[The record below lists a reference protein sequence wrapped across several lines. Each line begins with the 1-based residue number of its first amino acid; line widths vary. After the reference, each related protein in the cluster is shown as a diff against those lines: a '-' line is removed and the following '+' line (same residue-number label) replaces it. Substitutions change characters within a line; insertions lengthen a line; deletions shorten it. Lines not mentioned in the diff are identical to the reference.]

1 MREVRKFKPSTV
13 IVHLLLIILVLIN
26 LFPLYWMVT
35 FSLKNN
41 DEIQGHSY
49 VDEADRKS
57 VV

>member
-35 FSLKNN
+35 FSL
-41 DEIQGHSY
+41 
-49 VDEADRKS
+49 
-57 VV
+57 